1 MRSQWQESSSETNE
15 KGLNKAVKL
24 YLIRHGQTDW
34 NVAEK
39 IQGSTD
45 IPLNETGRQ
54 QAACL
59 AKGMERRPV
68 SRIYSSNLKR
78 ALETAEAIAKSQKIK
93 VEVIRELREVEFG
106 EWEGLTL
113 QAIKEVYPKDYRLWR
128 QNPVDVAPPGGE
140 TQNQI
145 RRRCRQAVETILSQA
160 DKDLAIVAHGAI
172 LAYVIEYL
180 MRENPSEKE
189 IIVENSSITTMEYN
203 PVTREMKMIELNDVS
218 HLL

>member
-1 MRSQWQESSSETNE
+1 MWQGSKPETNE
-15 KGLNKAVKL
+15 KGLNSSVKL

-45 IPLNETGRQ
+45 IPLNETGRH

-59 AKGMERRPV
+59 AKGMERRLV
-68 SRIYSSNLKR
+68 ARIYSSSMKR
-78 ALETAEAIAKSQKIK
+78 AVETAKVIGSSQKVN
-93 VEVIRELREVEFG
+93 VEVIDGLQEVEFG
-106 EWEGLTL
+106 KWEGLTL
-113 QAIKEVYPKDYRLWR
+113 REIQEKYPEEYSRWR

-140 TQNQI
+140 TQARI
-145 RRRCRQAVETILSQA
+145 RSRCKQAVETILSQA
-160 DKDLAIVAHGAI
+160 DGDSAIVAHGAI

-203 PVTREMKMIELNDVS
+203 PLTRKVIMIEQNDIS
-218 HLL
+218 HLEI